1 MMKEERMKGQ
11 SEREMEEEIKPCMYM
26 QSFSDCGPKTYPPQR
41 IVSLFP
47 FEEKLIVLMRTK
59 MVMMIRDAAPIIAG

>member
-1 MMKEERMKGQ
+1 MMEER
-11 SEREMEEEIKPCMYM
+11 EREIEEEIKPCMYM
-26 QSFSDCGPKTYPPQR
+26 QSFSDCEPNTYPPQR

-59 MVMMIRDAAPIIAG
+59 MVMMIRDAGTIIAG